1 MKDFNSYQNFN
12 DAEKQQLKNSDAA
25 KTAMKIMQSFNGKS
39 EADLLKAIY
48 KEAEKNR
55 KAGVLSDS
63 EIDDFYNT
71 LAPMLDSA
79 KRKKLLAVVKNLK
92 EIK

>member
-1 MKDFNSYQNFN
+1 MKDFNSYQNAS
-12 DAEKQQLKNSDAA
+12 DAEKQKFENSDMA
-25 KTAMKIMQSFNGKS
+25 KTAMKMMQSFNGKS

-55 KAGVLSDS
+55 KAGTLTDA

-71 LAPMLDSA
+71 LAPMLDNA
-79 KRKKLLAVVKNLK
+79 KRKKLSAVIKKLK